1 MSSVLL
7 REKDSRVLLRDGVLN
22 IYKRRPIE
30 VIEKLVVS
38 EPGIQLE
45 FLGLYQELVNADI
58 TTEPK

>member
-58 TTEPK
+58 TTELK